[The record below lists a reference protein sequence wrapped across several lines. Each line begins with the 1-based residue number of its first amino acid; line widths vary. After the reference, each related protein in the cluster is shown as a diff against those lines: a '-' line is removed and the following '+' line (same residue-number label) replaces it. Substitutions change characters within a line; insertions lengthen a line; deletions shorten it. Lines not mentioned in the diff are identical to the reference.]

1 MSQSPWNE
9 GDAPQPAGDG
19 SAAAPPRVP
28 RTRPRRPAGPLLPTL
43 LIIIVVAI
51 VLSLLANFWTDLLW
65 YQSVDA
71 TTVFTTRLWTQI
83 LLLACGMIV
92 AGGLVAA
99 SIVVGH
105 RTRPFYIPMTPGQE
119 SLEQYRRAIEPVRKP
134 AMIAV
139 PIILG
144 LLAGLTLAGNW
155 KTFLLWRDGGSFG
168 VKDPQFGKDVGFFV
182 FTLPWIQLVIGFLTM
197 ALVMALLAGLFVQ
210 YVYGGIQLPGRGPT
224 TRAAFIHLGVLG
236 AALFLV
242 RGASYWFGRY
252 AESSANST
260 LLTGIRYTTAHAV
273 LPTKAILAVASVI
286 CAVLFLMAIWT
297 RTWRPPL
304 VAVALLV
311 VLAIVVGGIYPAII
325 QSVKVKPSEKSLEST
340 YIQRNID
347 ATRAAYGLD
356 KVKTT
361 VYPATTDVA
370 AGQLRTDAATI
381 PGIRLVDPNVVSPTF
396 RQYEGLRQYYAF
408 PDTLDVDRYDIDGKT
423 QDAVVAVRELN
434 LDGVPAAQRNW
445 VNDHTVYT
453 HGFGFVAAYGNR
465 RTSEG
470 DPVFFESGF
479 STKDTSGK
487 TYQPRIYFGEQSPNY
502 SIVGGPSGSRAR
514 EFDYPD
520 DASGGQKNNTY
531 NGTGGVQIGSLL
543 RRTAY
548 ALKYREPKFLLS
560 DAVNSDSRILDYRTP
575 TERVQRVAPW
585 LTLDG
590 NAYPALIDGRIEW
603 IIDGY
608 TTTAKYP
615 NSKLVDLQEASSDS
629 VTSTSSAV
637 RAFSGGQINYIR
649 NSVKATVDAYNGTV
663 TLYAWDDSDPILKAW
678 SKAFKN
684 TVKPMSQIDGQL
696 MSHLRY
702 PQDLL
707 KIQRQLFAS
716 YHVTD
721 ADSFYGG
728 GDFWRVP
735 KDPTAHVSQ
744 DQPVY
749 YQSLAMPDQKAPA
762 FSLTTTFV
770 PYGGGREILR
780 GFLAA
785 DSDAG
790 DQAGKRSSEYG
801 VLRLLELPRA
811 SSVDGPGQVE
821 NQIENSTA
829 ASEAEGQNLN
839 LSQWIANNR
848 QTGKT
853 LTFGNLL
860 TLPVGGGLL
869 YVQPMYVQASKEAG
883 SFPQIKATVAV
894 FGKKVGWGDTLD
906 QALDGV
912 FGGNSGASA
921 GDAGEGTSK
930 PSTGSG
936 SSGSSGANSALA
948 EAIQE
953 IQDAYDQGQAAL
965 KAGDFA
971 AYGEAQ
977 KKLEQAI
984 EKAEAAVPTGAS
996 TPSSSPTS
1004 TPKPTQTTTG

>member
-1 MSQSPWNE
+1 M
-9 GDAPQPAGDG
+9 
-19 SAAAPPRVP
+19 
-28 RTRPRRPAGPLLPTL
+28 PTL
-43 LIIIVVAI
+43 LVLIVVAI
-51 VLSLLANFWTDLLW
+51 VLTLLANFWTDLLW

-71 TTVFTTRLWTQI
+71 TTVFTTRLWTQV
-83 LLLACGMIV
+83 LLLVGGAVV

-99 SIVVGH
+99 SVVVGY
-105 RTRPFYIPMTPGQE
+105 RTRPFYIPTTPGQQ
-119 SLEQYRRAIEPVRKP
+119 SLEQYRRAIEPVRRA
-134 AMIAV
+134 AMIAI
-139 PIILG
+139 PLILG
-144 LLAGLTLAGNW
+144 ILAGLTLAGNW
-155 KTFLLWRDGGSFG
+155 KAYLLWRNGGSFG

-197 ALVMALLAGLFVQ
+197 ALVMALLAGVFVQ

-236 AALFLV
+236 AALFVV
-242 RGASYWFGRY
+242 RGAAYWFGRY
-252 AESSANST
+252 AESSQDSP

-273 LPTKAILAVASVI
+273 LPAKAILAVASII

-297 RTWRPPL
+297 QTWRLPL

-311 VLAIVVGGIYPAII
+311 VLAVVVGGIYPALI
-325 QSVKVKPSEKSLEST
+325 QSIKVKPSEKSLESPF
-340 YIQRNID
+340 IQRNID

-356 KVKTT
+356 DVKTT
-361 VYPATTDVA
+361 VYPATTDVS
-370 AGQLRTDAATI
+370 AGQLRQDAATI
-381 PGIRLVDPNVVSPTF
+381 PGIRLIDPNVVSPTF

-408 PDTLDVDRYDIDGKT
+408 PDILDVDRYTIDDRS

-434 LDGVPAAQRNW
+434 LDGIPNAQRNW

-479 STKDTSGK
+479 STKDPNGK
-487 TYQPRIYFGEQSPNY
+487 PYEPRIYFGEGSPDY
-502 SIVGGPSGSRAR
+502 SIVGGPSGSKPR
-514 EFDYPD
+514 EFDFPD
-520 DASGGQKNNTY
+520 DASGGQKQNTY
-531 NGTGGVQIGSLL
+531 AGDGGVRIGSFL
-543 RRTAY
+543 RRAAY

-560 DAVNSDSRILDYRTP
+560 DAVNSDSRILDHRTP

-590 NAYPALIDGRIEW
+590 NAYPAIVDGRVTW
-603 IIDGY
+603 ILDGY

-615 NSKLVDLQEASSDS
+615 NSKLVDLQDATSDS

-637 RAFSGGQINYIR
+637 RAFSGGQVNYIR
-649 NSVKATVDAYNGTV
+649 NSVKATVDAYDGTV
-663 TLYAWDDSDPILKAW
+663 TLYAWDASDPILRAW
-678 SKAFKN
+678 SRAFKD
-684 TVKPMSQIDGQL
+684 TVKPLSQIDGQL

-702 PQDLL
+702 PQDLM
-707 KIQRQLFAS
+707 KVQRQVFAQ

-735 KDPTAHVSQ
+735 KDPTHSTQ

-749 YQSLAMPDQKAPA
+749 YQSLAMPDQKSPA

-770 PYGGGREILR
+770 PTGTGREILR
-780 GFLAA
+780 GFMAA

-790 DQAGKRSSEYG
+790 DVAGQKASGYG
-801 VLRLLELPRA
+801 QLRLLELPRD
-811 SSVDGPGQVE
+811 SSVDGPGQVQ

-921 GDAGEGTSK
+921 GDAGESPSK

-936 SSGSSGANSALA
+936 SGSGSGSSGADTSALA
-948 EAIQE
+948 QAIQD
-953 IQDAYDQGQAAL
+953 IQDAYDEGQAAL
-965 KAGDFA
+965 KKGDFA

-977 KKLEQAI
+977 KKLQEAI
-984 EKAEAAVPTGAS
+984 ERAEAAVP
-996 TPSSSPTS
+996 SSSPTKS
-1004 TPKPTQTTTG
+1004 SAKSSSAKTSKSSATSTTTSTAGATTSAG